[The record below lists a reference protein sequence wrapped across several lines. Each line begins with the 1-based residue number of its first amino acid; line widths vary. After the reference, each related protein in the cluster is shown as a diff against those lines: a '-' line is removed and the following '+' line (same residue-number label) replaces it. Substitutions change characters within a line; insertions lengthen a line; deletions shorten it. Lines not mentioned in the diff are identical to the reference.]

1 MASVRLD
8 LLGGFQLSA
17 QGGTPITLSARK
29 ACALLAYLALAGGK
43 PQPRDKL
50 AALLWPDSHAE
61 QARTSLRQALTA
73 LRKGLCGCEA
83 VHVDA
88 DRVAL
93 GAIDVDVMA
102 FEQRI
107 RAGTPASLEEALTL
121 YRGDLLEGFDAAAA
135 GFDHWLAIERERLRG
150 LALGALHTLLDHYE
164 RAGDADRAIACGVR
178 LLSLDALQEG
188 VHRALMR
195 LYDRQG
201 RQALALKQYRLC
213 RMALTR
219 ELGVGPEPETEA
231 LHQAILRARRNGR
244 GGAPAGGPADAPQAD
259 DMPADDMPAE
269 DMRADDMRPD
279 SEARMRTADAP
290 PGGTPVSGA
299 APATD
304 ATPEP
309 RHAVVVVASVDE
321 AAVAGVDAEL
331 LHAWLV
337 RWREHARLLAA
348 QCGGT
353 MTHEPGARIT
363 VVFGVPVA
371 HGNDAERAVH
381 VATALHGGADG
392 DADGGAG
399 GGADGPAW
407 AIRVGVASGQVMFA
421 PASPGRAMTLTGAPV
436 NVAARVMERAA
447 SGEVVVSNRVFLALP
462 GRLDV
467 ERLPDLHVAGIAE
480 PIPLWRLRRFLDA
493 AETPPQHAF
502 VGRQAELML
511 LAGVAGDC
519 LKSGH
524 GRVVVIRGEAGIGK
538 SRLAERFV
546 ALAREHGMDALRA
559 LVLDFGVSSADEPL
573 RVLVRGLLGV
583 DAAAGT
589 DVRRAAIDNALAE
602 GRIDEDDVPFA
613 FDLLD
618 VPHPPAQ
625 ASALA
630 AMDTGARQRGVQ
642 RFVATLIC
650 RRSQAK
656 ALLIVVEDV
665 HWADRGLLDCLARVA
680 ATTRGC
686 ALVLALTV
694 RPEEDPLDSGWRAA
708 AGTASLTTIDLGPLN
723 QAEARELAGRYRDL
737 DAPLADSCIRR
748 SEGNPLFL
756 DQLLRNAH
764 DGPDASALPGSLQS
778 IVRARLDR
786 LPENQ
791 RHALQAGA
799 VLGQRFSPAA
809 LRHVLARDDDP
820 CDALVR
826 EAMLRP
832 EGDDYLFMHAL
843 IHEAIYATLLRS
855 RRLALHRRA
864 AEWYETRDTVLW
876 AEHLDAAA
884 DPAAAA
890 ACEAAA
896 RHEAAHFRN
905 ERALRLV
912 ERGLQIVVDPV
923 GKLSLA
929 CLRGELMLN
938 LGQPAEAL
946 AAFGHAVDLATAPL
960 ERARAWLGVAAALRL
975 LDRYDEALHALHEAE
990 APAEA
995 ARDAEMLAQI
1005 ESLRGNVHFPMGN
1018 IEACLAAHQRAL
1030 HHAGTAG
1037 SALAEVRALG
1047 GLGDAYYQQGRMV
1060 TARSHFIRCVELARA
1075 RGFVRIEG
1083 ANLPMVG
1090 AVDLLCNAVT
1100 EALQSCDEAVRIAR
1114 RIGDGR
1120 IEMLAYDVMASTHY
1134 VQADWPGLQQ
1144 HAERGLALARRI
1156 GARRFEAELLAR
1168 RAVAIAAQGYADDAE
1183 SLLDEA
1189 LALSHA
1195 SGLRYSGPMILGFL
1209 ARTTRDPA
1217 RRRRALEEGEALLA
1231 QGCVSHCHLD
1241 LYEAAIE
1248 VSLHAGRWDEAE
1260 RYADALDRYTQGE
1273 RFPWADFQIRRARV
1287 LAAWGRSSGATDGA
1301 DAAGPRVPGAA
1312 GVHAQLMALRN
1323 EAIAAG
1329 MFGPLLR
1336 IDAALRQCGAAP

>member
-83 VHVDA
+83 VLVDA

-102 FEQRI
+102 FEEGI
-107 RAGTPASLEEALTL
+107 RAGTPAALEHALSL

-150 LALGALHTLLDHYE
+150 LALVALHTLLDHYE
-164 RAGDADRAIACGVR
+164 RAGEADRAIAWGVR
-178 LLSLDALQEG
+178 LLALDALQEG

-231 LHQAILRARRNGR
+231 LHQAILRARRNVPGSAP
-244 GGAPAGGPADAPQAD
+244 GSAPAGELAGEPADA
-259 DMPADDMPAE
+259 MPADAGAPMP
-269 DMRADDMRPD
+269 
-279 SEARMRTADAP
+279 
-290 PGGTPVSGA
+290 GA
-299 APATD
+299 APRGTAAPSAGD
-304 ATPEP
+304 PAPEP

-337 RWREHARLLAA
+337 DWRERARRLAA

-381 VATALHGGADG
+381 VATALHG
-392 DADGGAG
+392 AG
-399 GGADGPAW
+399 GDGPAHSPAW
-407 AIRVGVASGQVMFA
+407 SVRVGVASGQVLFA

-436 NVAARVMERAA
+436 NVAARVMEQAA

-462 GRLDV
+462 GRLEV

-502 VGRQAELML
+502 VGRQAELMM

-573 RVLVRGLLGV
+573 RVLVRALLGV
-583 DAAAGT
+583 DAAAGI
-589 DVRRAAIDNALAE
+589 DARRAAIDGALAD

-618 VPHPPAQ
+618 LPHPAAQ

-630 AMDTGARQRGVQ
+630 AMDAAARQRGVQ
-642 RFVATLIC
+642 RFVASLIC
-650 RRSQAK
+650 RRSKVK

-686 ALVLALTV
+686 PLVLALTV

-723 QAEARELAGRYRDL
+723 QAEARELAGRYRHL

-748 SEGNPLFL
+748 AEGNPLFL

-786 LPENQ
+786 LPEDQ

-799 VLGQRFSPAA
+799 VLGQRFSPGA

-826 EAMLRP
+826 EALLRP

-884 DPAAAA
+884 DPAAPAA
-890 ACEAAA
+890 YEAAA

-912 ERGLQIVVDPV
+912 ERGLQIVTDPA
-923 GKLSLA
+923 GKLALA

-946 AAFGHAVDLATAPL
+946 AAFRHAVELAAAPL

-995 ARDAEMLAQI
+995 AGDAEMLAQI

-1030 HHAGTAG
+1030 RHAGTAG
-1037 SALAEVRALG
+1037 SALAEARALG

-1060 TARSHFIRCVELARA
+1060 TARAHFVRCVELARA

-1090 AVDLLCNAVT
+1090 AVDLLCNAVA
-1100 EALQSCDEAVRIAR
+1100 EALDSCDEAVRIAR

-1183 SLLDEA
+1183 ALLDEA

-1209 ARTTRDPA
+1209 ARTTRDPG

-1248 VSLHAGRWDEAE
+1248 VSLHAGLWDEAE
-1260 RYADALDRYTQGE
+1260 RYAGALDRYTRAE
-1273 RFPWADFQIRRARV
+1273 RFPWADFQIRRARA
-1287 LAAWGRSSGATDGA
+1287 LAAWGRAVEGT
-1301 DAAGPRVPGAA
+1301 AGPDADGL
-1312 GVHAQLMALRN
+1312 HARLMALRN

-1329 MFGPLLR
+1329 MFGPLAR
-1336 IDAALRQCGAAP
+1336 IDAALRQRGAAPQAPPRRRPAGHQGRRRTSP